1 MNGSTVGTTMVLAHA
16 GGIDE
21 ILLIICPLF
30 VFTFTYRLAR
40 GKSEKKQP
48 DKPA

>member
-1 MNGSTVGTTMVLAHA
+1 MVLAHA

-21 ILLIICPLF
+21 ILLIILPLF

-40 GKSEKKQP
+40 GKLPETKKQDSP
-48 DKPA
+48 T